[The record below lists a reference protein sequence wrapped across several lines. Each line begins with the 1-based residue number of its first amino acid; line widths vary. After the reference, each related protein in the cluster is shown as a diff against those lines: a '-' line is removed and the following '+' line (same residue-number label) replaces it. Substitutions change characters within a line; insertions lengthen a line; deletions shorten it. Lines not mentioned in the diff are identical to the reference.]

1 MRVGEKNTKTDED
14 RQTKEIRKS
23 LTHAGKEKT
32 VFTKGAVTSFM
43 AMKVKNKMNGVC
55 FCQKKAKDKKIVRGA
70 LGDRMGMKK

>member
-32 VFTKGAVTSFM
+32 VFTKGAVTSFT
-43 AMKVKNKMNGVC
+43 AIKVKNRKKEVC
-55 FCQKKAKDKKIVRGA
+55 FCQEKAMKKNCVRGS
-70 LGDRMGMKK
+70 G